1 MAFFK
6 EHGLDL
12 LASTLEHDMRQL
24 PSANDV
30 ADAQAPFKIFL
41 SLLDKWEIG
50 EWLSDRLAIPS
61 LEASRETAVAG
72 HQDEVSCISRQK
84 KLTAGSRNGIGGVR
98 GYRAQRVVE
107 APLQG
112 PGGGHGEGS
121 TDGKLRFHHVIN
133 AQHIKLVLWL
143 LTAIPQHDE
152 ETITVHVPLMAARIL
167 RGVVSF
173 RIIGRRADN
182 RMRRRTRMSWRPH

>member
-1 MAFFK
+1 VYTWFLSADEAPEKQVAFFK

-72 HQDEVSCISRQK
+72 HQDEVSCMKSTQAHRRFTERHRRCTR
-84 KLTAGSRNGIGGVR
+84 LSSPA
-98 GYRAQRVVE
+98 YC
-107 APLQG
+107 
-112 PGGGHGEGS
+112 GS
-121 TDGKLRFHHVIN
+121 TSTR
-133 AQHIKLVLWL
+133 AWRR
-143 LTAIPQHDE
+143 TW
-152 ETITVHVPLMAARIL
+152 
-167 RGVVSF
+167 
-173 RIIGRRADN
+173 RRAN
-182 RMRRRTRMSWRPH
+182 LW